1 MARVHVTVGSNIA
14 PHENVPKGL
23 RRLHD
28 RLPLETASPF
38 YRTSAIGRPDQDDY
52 LNGIVILQ
60 TEDSPRELRAVLDR
74 VESLQGRVRTPD
86 KHAPRTLDLDILLWD
101 GGPFDAEAKREILE
115 RPFLMR
121 CLLDLDPLAT
131 VDGIPLNTV
140 LPPSARFDRVDVP
153 LPF

>member
-1 MARVHVTVGSNIA
+1 MARVHVAVGSNIS
-14 PHENVPKGL
+14 PHENVPEGL

-28 RLPLETASPF
+28 RSPITTASPF
-38 YRTSAIGRPDQDDY
+38 YRTPAIGRPDQDDY
-52 LNGIVILQ
+52 LNGVVVLE
-60 TEDSPRELRAVLDR
+60 TDASPRELRATLDE

-86 KHAPRTLDLDILLWD
+86 RYAPRTLDLDPLLW
-101 GGPFDAEAKREILE
+101 GGAPFDDAAKKEILE

-131 VDGIPLNTV
+131 VDGIPLNTI
-140 LPPSARFDRVDVP
+140 LPPSASFRSVRVP